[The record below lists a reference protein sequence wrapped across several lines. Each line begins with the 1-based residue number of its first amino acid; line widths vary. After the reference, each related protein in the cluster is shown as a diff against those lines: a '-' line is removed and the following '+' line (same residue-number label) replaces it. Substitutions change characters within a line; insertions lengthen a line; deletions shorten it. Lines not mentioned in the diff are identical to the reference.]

1 MSIHSDPRRN
11 SLDEEE
17 YREWQRDLKSEYAR
31 EEYEERH
38 PYDAYEDFQNPVC
51 DYMGEDGSCDCDDHC
66 IHQRGKWK
74 DMCALWKEKEK

>member
-38 PYDAYEDFQNPVC
+38 PYDAYEDSENLVC
-51 DYMGEDGSCDCDDHC
+51 DYVGEDGSCNYDYDC

-74 DMCALWKEKEK
+74 DMCALWKEKEE